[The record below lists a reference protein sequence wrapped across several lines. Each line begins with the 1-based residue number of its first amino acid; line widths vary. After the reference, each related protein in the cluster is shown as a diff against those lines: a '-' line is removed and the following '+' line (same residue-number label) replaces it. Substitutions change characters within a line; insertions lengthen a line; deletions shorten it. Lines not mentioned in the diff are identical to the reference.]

1 MLRYLTAGET
11 HGKCLTG
18 IIEGMPSNVS
28 IDVSKINEQLAL
40 RQGGYGRGGRMKI
53 EKDKVEI
60 LSGVRNR
67 KTLGSP
73 IALKVE
79 NRDWKNWEQIM
90 TDEDAVQDRVVTK
103 ARPGHA
109 DLIGALKY
117 NHEDIR
123 NVLER
128 ASARETAIR
137 VAIGSLARQL
147 VEQFGIKVMSHVVEI
162 GEVKANASWQD
173 KNFEKI
179 IKESQMRCADPN
191 AEKKM
196 IEYIDRIKD
205 NGDSVGG
212 IYEVIVTGLP
222 LGLGSHVHWD
232 RKLDG
237 SIAGALMSQQAIKG
251 VEFGLGFDCGRT
263 PGSKVHDEI
272 FYSKEKGYYRNTNR
286 AGGLEGSMT
295 NGEPLI
301 VRAAMKPIPT
311 LYKPLRSVDIITKEP
326 YEASIERSDV
336 CAVPAASVVGES
348 IVAWEITKAFL
359 DKFGG
364 DSHEEIRNNYEKYME
379 MINNR

>member
-28 IDVSKINEQLAL
+28 IDVDKINEQLAL

-53 EKDKVEI
+53 EKDQVEI

-79 NRDWKNWEQIM
+79 NRDWANWQSIM
-90 TDEDAVQDRVVTK
+90 TDADATQERVVTK

-117 NHEDIR
+117 NHKDIR

-173 KNFEKI
+173 EDFEKN
-179 IKESQMRCADPN
+179 IKESQMRCADLD

-196 IEYIDRIKD
+196 IAYIDQIKD

-272 FYSKEKGYYRNTNR
+272 FYTEEKGYYRNTNR

-348 IVAWEITKAFL
+348 IVAWEIARAFL

-364 DSHEEIRNNYEKYME
+364 DSYEEIRNNYEKYME